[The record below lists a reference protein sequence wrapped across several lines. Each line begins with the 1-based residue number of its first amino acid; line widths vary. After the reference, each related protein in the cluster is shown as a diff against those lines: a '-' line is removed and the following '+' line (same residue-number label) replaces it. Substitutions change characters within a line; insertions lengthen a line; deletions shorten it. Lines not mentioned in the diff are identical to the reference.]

1 MPDDVVL
8 RLYRA
13 LVRELRRRGHP
24 VGDPVKVADLYEELV
39 PYRAVRAR
47 LGVDLSADYEDALLR
62 LLAGEHG
69 LVRLEPD
76 DARDE
81 LRREAATPYPTVG
94 LFRKFSASDVWLV
107 TPESDVDLE
116 PESTAGPRAHPDP
129 SQGHR
134 SAATVGQASPDRDAV
149 QVTGGIDPADRT
161 PPEAA
166 PRPTCGFCGRS
177 LPEGAS
183 LRFCPYC
190 GEDQASRPCPEC
202 GGALHEEWRFC
213 AHCGVEVAGLP

>member
-13 LVRELRRRGHP
+13 LVGELRRRGHP
-24 VGDPVKVADLYEELV
+24 LGHPVKVAELYEELV

-76 DARDE
+76 EARDE

-94 LFRKFSASDVWLV
+94 LFRKFSASTVWLA

-116 PESTAGPRAHPDP
+116 PESGAGPRADPDP
-129 SQGHR
+129 MQGQR
-134 SAATVGQASPDRDAV
+134 SAETVGQASPDPDPV
-149 QVTGGIDPADRT
+149 HLTGGTDPADRA
-161 PPEAA
+161 PPEAGA
-166 PRPTCGFCGRS
+166 RPTCVFCGRA
-177 LPEGAS
+177 LPEGGS

-190 GEDQASRPCPEC
+190 GEDQTSRPCPEC

-213 AHCGVEVAGLP
+213 AHCGVEVAGLA